1 MNVQQLRVDELTKCL
16 RKDIEASD
24 SIADYED
31 DLKTVAEQI
40 NTLNYMITQKND
52 QYEVIRAEK
61 EDL

>member
-1 MNVQQLRVDELTKCL
+1 M

-24 SIADYED
+24 SIADYEE